1 MKIRAEQLRE
11 TLDTKYD
18 EGYTY
23 LVKITAADYNDHLEV
38 LYFIRNFERND
49 DELIRFDLSAKEPH
63 VPSVIDIFAAADWY
77 EREMAEMFGI
87 KIDGRDAKRLLLEK
101 WDGKDAPLRKSF
113 EWNKPYNS
121 MEEEVKFSEKYDE
134 KRGNGT
140 AKDEKQNVIKIDKPF
155 M

>member
-1 MKIRAEQLRE
+1 QLRE
-11 TLDTKYD
+11 TIDTKYD

-23 LVKITAADYNDHLEV
+23 LVKITAADYSDHLEL
-38 LYFIRNFERND
+38 LYFIRNFEKND
-49 DELIRFDLSAKEPH
+49 DELIRFDLSGKELH
-63 VPSVIDIFAAADWY
+63 VPTVIDIFAAADWY
-77 EREMAEMFGI
+77 ERELSEMFGI

-113 EWNKPYNS
+113 VWAAPYES
-121 MEEEVKFSEKYDE
+121 MKDPVKFNPTYEKGG
-134 KRGNGT
+134 KGA